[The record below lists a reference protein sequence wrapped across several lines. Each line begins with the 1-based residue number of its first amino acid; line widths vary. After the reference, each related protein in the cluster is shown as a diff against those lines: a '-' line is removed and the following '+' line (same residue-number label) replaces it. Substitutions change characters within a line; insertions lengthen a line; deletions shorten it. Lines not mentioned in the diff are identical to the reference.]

1 MELLI
6 KKGQLHLFYENQ
18 QTMLNRIKY
27 ILCLMTLCILGVI
40 LAQGFWLYRD
50 YRYYKSQP
58 FFSSDYDFFL
68 PTAQAVLSVA
78 AAKTVVLDGNQ
89 IGANTII
96 AYPSDAVSAMMPL
109 QTLPAQTIPV
119 PTITAGTMSAQAI
132 PALPLTADFIKSSAL
147 AEDTSMFTGRIY
159 PALPLV
165 ATSVRTAVPF
175 GDTVRYTDRIQSG
188 MPEPANTASLQHG
201 RAMPI
206 EFARTTAY
214 KAPASYIFNKMKWQ
228 FGVSVLLIVL
238 TTCSLAYM
246 LVTIF
251 RQQRMSVVKND
262 FINSMAHELKTPLAT
277 ISVAVEAIKRY
288 GNLLDKNKT
297 ARYLEISTNEIN
309 HLSKL
314 IELILQ
320 ESIFDNDKM
329 VLHKESTDVN
339 ELIGQLIENY
349 SIKNAKPVDIKLEH
363 SNDIP
368 PLLVD
373 PLHLSNALRN
383 IIDNAI
389 KYSSDDVIIRISS
402 MLDHGV
408 WKLSIR
414 DTGIG
419 IPEKYH
425 DDIFE
430 RFFRVSTNDDAAGS
444 FGLGLSY
451 VKKVVALHEGSINL
465 ESTLNI
471 GSTFLISIPFK
482 S

>member
-1 MELLI
+1 
-6 KKGQLHLFYENQ
+6 
-18 QTMLNRIKY
+18 
-27 ILCLMTLCILGVI
+27 
-40 LAQGFWLYRD
+40 
-50 YRYYKSQP
+50 
-58 FFSSDYDFFL
+58 
-68 PTAQAVLSVA
+68 
-78 AAKTVVLDGNQ
+78 
-89 IGANTII
+89 
-96 AYPSDAVSAMMPL
+96 
-109 QTLPAQTIPV
+109 
-119 PTITAGTMSAQAI
+119 
-132 PALPLTADFIKSSAL
+132 
-147 AEDTSMFTGRIY
+147 
-159 PALPLV
+159 
-165 ATSVRTAVPF
+165 
-175 GDTVRYTDRIQSG
+175 
-188 MPEPANTASLQHG
+188 
-201 RAMPI
+201 
-206 EFARTTAY
+206 
-214 KAPASYIFNKMKWQ
+214 MKWQ

-329 VLHKESTDVN
+329 ILHKESTNVN
-339 ELIGQLIENY
+339 ELISQLVENY
-349 SIKNAKPVDIKLEH
+349 SIKDAKPIDIKLDCGK
-363 SNDIP
+363 DIP
-368 PLLVD
+368 LLWVD
-373 PLHLSNALRN
+373 PLHLSNAVRN

-389 KYSSDDVIIRISS
+389 KYASDEVIIRITSTFENE
-402 MLDHGV
+402 V
-408 WKLSIR
+408 WSLSIS

-425 DDIFE
+425 SDIFE
-430 RFFRVSTNDDAAGS
+430 RFFRVSSDHDATGS

-451 VKKVVALHEGSINL
+451 VKKVVELHEGSIGL
-465 ESTLNI
+465 ESKLSV

-482 S
+482 L

>member
-1 MELLI
+1 M
-6 KKGQLHLFYENQ
+6 LH
-18 QTMLNRIKY
+18 RIKY

-58 FFSSDYDFFL
+58 FLSSDYDIFL
-68 PTAQAVLSVA
+68 PTAHAVFGVAATKAVLV
-78 AAKTVVLDGNQ
+78 DENQ
-89 IGANTII
+89 IGSNTIL
-96 AYPSDAVSAMMPL
+96 AYPMNTVSMRPV
-109 QTLPAQTIPV
+109 QT
-119 PTITAGTMSAQAI
+119 I
-132 PALPLTADFIKSSAL
+132 PALPEAVDLVKSAMPDTVHFTRAAPL
-147 AEDTSMFTGRIY
+147 YEDTVMFKN
-159 PALPLV
+159 
-165 ATSVRTAVPF
+165 
-175 GDTVRYTDRIQSG
+175 
-188 MPEPANTASLQHG
+188 ELQQG
-201 RAMPI
+201 RAMPL

-246 LVTIF
+246 LITIF
-251 RQQRMSVVKND
+251 RQQRISLVKND

-288 GNLLDKNKT
+288 GTLLDKNKT

-339 ELIGQLIENY
+339 ELIHQIVENY
-349 SIKNAKPVDIKLEH
+349 SIKNAKAVDIRLDC

-368 PLLVD
+368 ALWID
-373 PLHLSNALRN
+373 PLHLSNSLRN

-389 KYSSDDVIIRISS
+389 KYASDEVIIRITSTFENE
-402 MLDHGV
+402 V
-408 WKLSIR
+408 WKLSIS

-425 DDIFE
+425 NDIFE
-430 RFFRVSTNDDAAGS
+430 RFFRVSTNDDTSGS

-451 VKKVVALHEGSINL
+451 VKKVVELHEGSIGL
-465 ESTLNI
+465 ESTLTV

-482 S
+482 L

>member
-1 MELLI
+1 
-6 KKGQLHLFYENQ
+6 
-18 QTMLNRIKY
+18 
-27 ILCLMTLCILGVI
+27 MTLCILGVI

-68 PTAQAVLSVA
+68 PATHAVLSVA
-78 AAKTVVLDGNQ
+78 SAKTMVIDGNQ

-96 AYPSDAVSAMMPL
+96 AYPSGTVSAMMPL
-109 QTLPAQTIPV
+109 QTVPVQT
-119 PTITAGTMSAQAI
+119 I
-132 PALPLTADFIKSSAL
+132 PALPMAIDFSKSATLS
-147 AEDTSMFTGRIY
+147 EDTSMFSSRIY
-159 PALPLV
+159 PASPL
-165 ATSVRTAVPF
+165 AFKSGQTEVPF
-175 GDTVRYTDRIQSG
+175 GDTLRYTDRIQSG
-188 MPEPANTASLQHG
+188 IQQG
-201 RAMPI
+201 RAMPV

-251 RQQRMSVVKND
+251 RQQRMSLVKND

-288 GNLLDKNKT
+288 GTLLDKNKT
-297 ARYLEISTNEIN
+297 ERYLEISTNEIN

-339 ELIGQLIENY
+339 ALIHQILENY
-349 SIKNAKPVDIKLEH
+349 SIKNAKAVDIRLDCSHE
-363 SNDIP
+363 IP
-368 PLLVD
+368 ALLID
-373 PLHLSNALRN
+373 PLHLSNSLRN

-389 KYSSDDVIIRISS
+389 KYASDEVIIRITSAFEN
-402 MLDHGV
+402 GI
-408 WKLSIR
+408 WRLSIS

-430 RFFRVSTNDDAAGS
+430 RFFRVSSDHDATGS

-451 VKKVVALHEGSINL
+451 VKKVVELHEGSIGL
-465 ESTLNI
+465 ESKLSI

-482 S
+482 L

>member
-1 MELLI
+1 M
-6 KKGQLHLFYENQ
+6 
-18 QTMLNRIKY
+18 
-27 ILCLMTLCILGVI
+27 MTLCILGVI

-58 FFSSDYDFFL
+58 FFSSDYDIFL
-68 PTAQAVLSVA
+68 PASHAVLSVA
-78 AAKTVVLDGNQ
+78 STKTVVIDGNQ

-96 AYPSDAVSAMMPL
+96 AYPSGTASAMMPL
-109 QTLPAQTIPV
+109 QTVPVQT
-119 PTITAGTMSAQAI
+119 M
-132 PALPLTADFIKSSAL
+132 PALPMTVDFSKPATLS
-147 AEDTSMFTGRIY
+147 EDTSVFSSRIY
-159 PALPLV
+159 PALPL
-165 ATSVRTAVPF
+165 AFKPGLAEVPP
-175 GDTVRYTDRIQSG
+175 GDPVWYTDRFQPGIQ
-188 MPEPANTASLQHG
+188 QG
-201 RAMPI
+201 RAMPV
-206 EFARTTAY
+206 EFARTTDY

-246 LVTIF
+246 LITIF

-288 GNLLDKNKT
+288 GTLLDKNKT
-297 ARYLEISTNEIN
+297 ERYLEISTNEIS

-339 ELIGQLIENY
+339 ALIHQIIENY
-349 SIKNAKPVDIKLEH
+349 SIKNAKAVDIRLDC
-363 SNDIP
+363 SNEIP
-368 PLLVD
+368 ALLID
-373 PLHLSNALRN
+373 PLHLSNSLRN

-389 KYSSDDVIIRISS
+389 KYANDEVVIRITSIFEN
-402 MLDHGV
+402 GA
-408 WKLSIR
+408 WRLSIS

-430 RFFRVSTNDDAAGS
+430 RFFRVSSDHDATGS

-451 VKKVVALHEGSINL
+451 VKKVVELHEGSIGL
-465 ESTLNI
+465 ESKLTA

-482 S
+482 L

>member
-1 MELLI
+1 
-6 KKGQLHLFYENQ
+6 
-18 QTMLNRIKY
+18 MLNRIKY

-96 AYPSDAVSAMMPL
+96 AYPSGTVSAMMPL
-109 QTLPAQTIPV
+109 QTMPAQTIPV
-119 PTITAGTMSAQAI
+119 QTIPAQTM
-132 PALPLTADFIKSSAL
+132 PALPLTADFIKSAAL
-147 AEDTSMFTGRIY
+147 VEDTSMFTSRIY
-159 PALPLV
+159 PVSPLV
-165 ATSVRTAVPF
+165 ATSGRTAVPF
-175 GDTVRYTDRIQSG
+175 GDTVSYTDRFPLGIL
-188 MPEPANTASLQHG
+188 EPADTASLQHG

-329 VLHKESTDVN
+329 VLHKENTDVN

-349 SIKNAKPVDIKLEH
+349 SIKNAKPVDIRLEH
-363 SNDIP
+363 GNDIP
-368 PLLVD
+368 PLWID

-389 KYSSDDVIIRISS
+389 KYSNDGVIIRISS
-402 MLDHGV
+402 ILDNGV

-430 RFFRVSTNDDAAGS
+430 RFFRVSTSDDAAGS

-451 VKKVVALHEGSINL
+451 VKKVVALHEGTISL
-465 ESTLNI
+465 ESTLTI
-471 GSTFLISIPFK
+471 GSTFLISIPLR

>member
-1 MELLI
+1 M
-6 KKGQLHLFYENQ
+6 LH
-18 QTMLNRIKY
+18 RIKY

-50 YRYYKSQP
+50 YRYYKTQP
-58 FFSSDYDFFL
+58 FFSSDYDIFL
-68 PTAQAVLSVA
+68 PATHAVLSVA
-78 AAKTVVLDGNQ
+78 SAKTMLIDGNQ
-89 IGANTII
+89 IGSNTII
-96 AYPSDAVSAMMPL
+96 AYPMGTVSAMMPL
-109 QTLPAQTIPV
+109 QTAPVQT
-119 PTITAGTMSAQAI
+119 M
-132 PALPLTADFIKSSAL
+132 PALPTTVDFSKTATLS
-147 AEDTSMFTGRIY
+147 EDTYMFSSRIY
-159 PALPLV
+159 PDSAP
-165 ATSVRTAVPF
+165 ASKSVQIGAPF
-175 GDTVRYTDRIQSG
+175 GDTLKYTNRIQPG
-188 MPEPANTASLQHG
+188 IRQG
-201 RAMPI
+201 RAMPV

-251 RQQRMSVVKND
+251 RQQRMSLVKND

-288 GNLLDKNKT
+288 GTLLDKNKT

-339 ELIGQLIENY
+339 ALIYQIIENY
-349 SIKNAKPVDIKLEH
+349 SIKNDKAVDIRLDC
-363 SNDIP
+363 SNEITA
-368 PLLVD
+368 LWID
-373 PLHLSNALRN
+373 PLHLSNSLRN

-389 KYSSDDVIIRISS
+389 KYASNEVIIRITSAFEN
-402 MLDHGV
+402 GV
-408 WKLSIR
+408 WQLSIS

-425 DDIFE
+425 NDIFE
-430 RFFRVSTNDDAAGS
+430 RFFRVSSDHDTTGS

-451 VKKVVALHEGSINL
+451 VKKVVELHEGSISL
-465 ESTLNI
+465 ESKLSI

-482 S
+482 L

>member
-1 MELLI
+1 M
-6 KKGQLHLFYENQ
+6 LH
-18 QTMLNRIKY
+18 RIKY

-58 FFSSDYDFFL
+58 FLSADYDIFL
-68 PTAQAVLSVA
+68 PTAHAVLSIA
-78 AAKTVVLDGNQ
+78 ATKTVRLDENQ
-89 IGANTII
+89 IGSNTII
-96 AYPSDAVSAMMPL
+96 AYPTNAVSMMPV
-109 QTLPAQTIPV
+109 QT
-119 PTITAGTMSAQAI
+119 I
-132 PALPLTADFIKSSAL
+132 PALPLADDLIRPVMPSD
-147 AEDTSMFTGRIY
+147 DTSMFKNLVQPTIPMPVHLTR
-159 PALPLV
+159 PAIPSDD
-165 ATSVRTAVPF
+165 TSMLKNLAQPTM
-175 GDTVRYTDRIQSG
+175 S
-188 MPEPANTASLQHG
+188 MPV
-201 RAMPI
+201 

-228 FGVSVLLIVL
+228 FGVSVLLIIL

-246 LVTIF
+246 LITIF
-251 RQQRMSVVKND
+251 RQQRMSLVKND

-288 GNLLDKNKT
+288 GTLLDKNKT
-297 ARYLEISTNEIN
+297 ARYLEISTNEIT

-339 ELIGQLIENY
+339 ALIRQIIENY
-349 SIKNAKPVDIKLEH
+349 SIKNAKAVDIRLDCSKE
-363 SNDIP
+363 IP
-368 PLLVD
+368 ALLID
-373 PLHLSNALRN
+373 PLHLSNSLRN

-389 KYSSDDVIIRISS
+389 KYANDEVIIRITSAFEN
-402 MLDHGV
+402 GV
-408 WKLSIR
+408 WKLSIS

-430 RFFRVSTNDDAAGS
+430 RFFRVSRNDDTTGS

-451 VKKVVALHEGSINL
+451 VKKVVELHEGSISL
-465 ESTLNI
+465 ESKLTV

-482 S
+482 L

>member
-1 MELLI
+1 M
-6 KKGQLHLFYENQ
+6 KMGRLHLVYENKR
-18 QTMLNRIKY
+18 TMLHRIKY

-58 FFSSDYDFFL
+58 FFSSDYDIFL
-68 PTAQAVLSVA
+68 PAAHPVLSIA
-78 AAKTVVLDGNQ
+78 ATKGVLIDGNQ
-89 IGANTII
+89 IGSNTIL
-96 AYPSDAVSAMMPL
+96 AYPMGAVPGIAATQSI
-109 QTLPAQTIPV
+109 PAQQSVI
-119 PTITAGTMSAQAI
+119 GFAQPAI
-132 PALPLTADFIKSSAL
+132 AAIL
-147 AEDTSMFTGRIY
+147 AEDTSVFVPGIT
-159 PALPLV
+159 PALPLPTQF
-165 ATSVRTAVPF
+165 AETRAPSGDTIRNAGSVRS
-175 GDTVRYTDRIQSG
+175 I
-188 MPEPANTASLQHG
+188 MPV
-201 RAMPI
+201 

-228 FGVSVLLIVL
+228 FGVSVLLIIL

-246 LVTIF
+246 LITIF
-251 RQQRMSVVKND
+251 RQQRMSLVKND

-277 ISVAVEAIKRY
+277 ISVAVEAIKSY
-288 GNLLDKNKT
+288 GTLLDKNKT

-329 VLHKESTDVN
+329 VLHKKSTDVN
-339 ELIGQLIENY
+339 QLIHQIVENY
-349 SIKNAKPVDIKLEH
+349 SIKNAKAVDIRLDC
-363 SNDIP
+363 SNEVPELWI
-368 PLLVD
+368 D
-373 PLHLSNALRN
+373 PLHLSNSLRN

-389 KYSSDDVIIRISS
+389 KYASDEVIIRITSAYEN
-402 MLDHGV
+402 GI
-408 WKLSIR
+408 WKISIS

-430 RFFRVSTNDDAAGS
+430 RFFRVSTNDETTGS

-451 VKKVVALHEGSINL
+451 VKKVVELHEGSIGL
-465 ESTLNI
+465 ESTLNV

-482 S
+482 L